1 MHIHHTQLKSSTMH
15 KHIAQ
20 GFSIGALVLFL
31 MGCQSPYHADQG
43 ALFGGLTGAGV
54 GAVVGNAVGNPA
66 AGALLGAGVGT
77 VTGAAV
83 GSSLDDIEARN
94 RAQIAAQMGSQIR
107 PGVVNVADVI
117 NMSRAGVSEPLIV
130 THIQHN
136 GMATPVSASDLIV
149 LKQQGVSDGVIQAMQ
164 AIPMQAMPMQPQPVA
179 MMPGPPP
186 VIVEEHY
193 YGGPYYG
200 PRWAHRP
207 YYGPRHYHGGPQ
219 TSFGFSVSR

>member
-1 MHIHHTQLKSSTMH
+1 MNGMHIQNTQSKSFMMV

-20 GFSIGALVLFL
+20 GLSLSALLFFV
-31 MGCQSPYHADQG
+31 GCQSPYHADQG

-83 GSSLDDIEARN
+83 GSSLDEIEARN
-94 RAQIAAQMGSQIR
+94 RAQIAAQMGAQIR
-107 PGVVNVADVI
+107 PGVVNIADVI

-136 GMATPVSASDLIV
+136 GMATPVTSSDLIV

-164 AIPMQAMPMQPQPVA
+164 AIPMQPQPQPVA
-179 MMPGPPP
+179 MAPGGPPM
-186 VIVEEHY
+186 IVEEHY

-200 PRWAHRP
+200 PYWAHRP
-207 YYGPRHYHGGPQ
+207 YYGHRHCYGGPQ
-219 TSFGFSVSR
+219 TSFGISVSR

>member
-1 MHIHHTQLKSSTMH
+1 MHIPQLKSLVMFNQ
-15 KHIAQ
+15 IAQ
-20 GFSIGALVLFL
+20 GLSLSALLFL
-31 MGCQSPYHADQG
+31 VGCQSPYHADQG

-94 RAQIAAQMGSQIR
+94 RAQIAAQMGAQVR
-107 PGVVNVADVI
+107 PGVVSMADVI

-136 GMATPVSASDLIV
+136 GMAAPVSASDLIV
-149 LKQQGVSDGVIQAMQ
+149 LKQQGVSDGVIQVMQ
-164 AIPMQAMPMQPQPVA
+164 AVPMQAMPMQPQPVA
-179 MMPGPPP
+179 MAPGPP

-200 PRWAHRP
+200 P
-207 YYGPRHYHGGPQ
+207 YYGPRRYHGGPR
-219 TSFGFSVSR
+219 TSFGFSVMR